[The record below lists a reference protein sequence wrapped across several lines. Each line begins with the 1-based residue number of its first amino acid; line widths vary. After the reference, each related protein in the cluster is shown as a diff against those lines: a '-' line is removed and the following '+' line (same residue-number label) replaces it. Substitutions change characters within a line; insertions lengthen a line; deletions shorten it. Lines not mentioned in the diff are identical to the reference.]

1 MAYILSDRYKY
12 VYQTNNIWRVAG
24 VKGIFNT
31 ENEAGAIYKELI
43 DPDLLLEEGA
53 AYNSIDWINK
63 AIKIGAN
70 INRRTFDSAPAAAV
84 AAVAGGHLKIL
95 KYFLNCRGLKLS
107 KKGIDYLL
115 YLAAQVGELDIV
127 KFLIE
132 KLGADPQYHDN
143 DVVFYC
149 WVEGH
154 QDVVNYLI
162 SKGAVL
168 NHDKDDDSGIITPR
182 RQ

>member
-12 VYQTNNIWRVAG
+12 VYQTGGVWKVAG
-24 VKGIFNT
+24 VKGTFNT
-31 ENEAGAIYKELI
+31 ENEAGMIDKSDI
-43 DPDLLLEEGA
+43 DPNSLLENGA
-53 AYNSIDWINK
+53 GYGNIDWINK
-63 AIKIGAN
+63 AIKKGAN

-84 AAVAGGHLKIL
+84 AAVAGKNLKIL
-95 KYFLNCRGLKLS
+95 KYFLNCRGLILK

-115 YLAAQVGELDIV
+115 YLAAQVGDLDAV

-132 KLGADPQYHDN
+132 KLGADPQYHNN
-143 DVVFYC
+143 DTVFYC

-154 QDVVNYLI
+154 EDVVKYLI

-168 NHDKDDDSGIITPR
+168 IHDR
-182 RQ
+182 E